1 MSSVYSGIS
10 TSELH
15 PEVTTSWLLEIRI
28 LSGAR
33 QGERLVLEATEFRVG
48 AERHCQVYFDPRLDP
63 AAQHRSVLLRW
74 TNDGWLVSS
83 IGSGEV
89 LLNQAPIV
97 KETRIRSGDLVR
109 LSDRGPDFSFSFA
122 IASQPTAVVQE
133 AGQRVADP
141 QLAAPETHEVASPAA
156 KEAAD
161 ASNLAGYHEG
171 RPELTSEPV
180 QHPWRRFVWVGAF
193 ACALTVLVATGILEV
208 LRQPRD
214 SGDAA
219 QEGHLEIEHV
229 ATCSVREGSE
239 VTLEV
244 RVRMTGKLNGHP
256 VFILAN
262 GRPDGATI
270 DQRTGVFS
278 WTPTEKDGPGRY
290 TFRVRVTLEKV
301 EGVSAESEFRIDV
314 TEVNSPLSIQPID
327 EQNVAA
333 GQELDF
339 TIATEDGDEPVN
351 PREFCL
357 MEGPAWIRIDPTS
370 GSVRCSPP
378 KSVDGRFEVTI
389 RVCDQGD
396 PPLEDRATF
405 AVVVHGDP
413 WLHVQQELE
422 ESLYLV
428 HLQLSGPGGD
438 VTWPFATCSA
448 IGGRTLLTSAR
459 EVLLLAGFRDRGYR
473 VLAINPSTGLKT
485 DIRSFRVSREFAAV
499 ADAPSDWIF
508 VNLGLLETERE
519 LPKSIP
525 LASAEELASLEE
537 GLPVA
542 CIGYPHDGSKITRF
556 DSFELQAT
564 LGKVYLLSSLTC
576 QNKVARLVELKGKI
590 PDNVFGSPILNQR
603 GAIVAVYGESAARE
617 DAASVRDLHYA
628 PVLDLESLQS
638 WLRGIDNGEWVTPPM
653 TETISP
659 SPDQPMNQPK
669 RP

>member
-1 MSSVYSGIS
+1 M
-10 TSELH
+10 
-15 PEVTTSWLLEIRI
+15 
-28 LSGAR
+28 
-33 QGERLVLEATEFRVG
+33 
-48 AERHCQVYFDPRLDP
+48 
-63 AAQHRSVLLRW
+63 
-74 TNDGWLVSS
+74 
-83 IGSGEV
+83 
-89 LLNQAPIV
+89 
-97 KETRIRSGDLVR
+97 
-109 LSDRGPDFSFSFA
+109 
-122 IASQPTAVVQE
+122 
-133 AGQRVADP
+133 
-141 QLAAPETHEVASPAA
+141 
-156 KEAAD
+156 
-161 ASNLAGYHEG
+161 
-171 RPELTSEPV
+171 
-180 QHPWRRFVWVGAF
+180 
-193 ACALTVLVATGILEV
+193 
-208 LRQPRD
+208 
-214 SGDAA
+214 
-219 QEGHLEIEHV
+219 

-239 VTLEV
+239 VALEV
-244 RVRMTGKLNGHP
+244 RVRMTGTLNGHP
-256 VFILAN
+256 VFLLTN
-262 GRPDGATI
+262 SPPDGATI
-270 DQRTGVFS
+270 DQRTGVFT

-290 TFRVRVTLEKV
+290 KFRVRVTLEKV
-301 EGVSAESEFRIDV
+301 KDVSAESEFQIDV
-314 TEVNSPLSIQPID
+314 TEVNSPLSIRPIG
-327 EQNVAA
+327 EKNVAA
-333 GQELDF
+333 GQELVF

-351 PREFCL
+351 PREFRL
-357 MEGPAWIRIDPTS
+357 LEGPAWISIDPTS
-370 GSVRCSPP
+370 GVVRCSPP

-389 RVCDQGD
+389 RVCDNGD
-396 PPLEDRATF
+396 PPLEDQATF

-499 ADAPSDWIF
+499 ADAPNDWIF
-508 VNLGLLETERE
+508 VNLGLLETEHE
-519 LPKSIP
+519 LPKSAP
-525 LASAEELASLEE
+525 LATAEELASLEE

-556 DSFELQAT
+556 DSFEPQAA
-564 LGKVYLLSSLTC
+564 LGKVYLMSSLTC

-628 PVLDLESLQS
+628 PVLDLGSLQS